1 MKVEVV
7 TRPDGCQI
15 VRHLTPLGAYPQSIP
30 HILAERALE
39 HPERVFLAERDE
51 LRAWRN
57 LTFAEAKAGSDSVA
71 QALLDRG
78 LGEDKPVMI
87 LSGNSIEFAV
97 LVLGAMTARAPV
109 APVSPAY
116 SLLSTDFANLKQIF
130 DLVNPALIFANDG
143 EKFAR
148 ALNALDLDGVEIVSV
163 SDLPGATPFSKLL
176 DTPVGPA
183 VAESMARIG
192 PDTVAKYLFTSGS
205 TGAPKGV
212 INTQRTIW

>member
-1 MKVEVV
+1 MSTRVKAQPNEAPFRPVEFGSMKVEVV

-97 LVLGAMTARAPV
+97 LVLGAGRAGQPGLF
-109 APVSPAY
+109 AAQHRFRQPQ
-116 SLLSTDFANLKQIF
+116 TDLRS
-130 DLVNPALIFANDG
+130 G
-143 EKFAR
+143 E
-148 ALNALDLDGVEIVSV
+148 
-163 SDLPGATPFSKLL
+163 P
-176 DTPVGPA
+176 
-183 VAESMARIG
+183 G
-192 PDTVAKYLFTSGS
+192 PDFCE
-205 TGAPKGV
+205 
-212 INTQRTIW
+212 